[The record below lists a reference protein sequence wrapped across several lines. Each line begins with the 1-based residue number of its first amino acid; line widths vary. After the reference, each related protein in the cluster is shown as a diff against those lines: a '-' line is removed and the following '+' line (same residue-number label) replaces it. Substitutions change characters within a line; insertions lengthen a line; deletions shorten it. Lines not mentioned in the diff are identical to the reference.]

1 LEDLLTREPERL
13 KQAEAV
19 AFIQCVGSR
28 EPERPY
34 CSKICCTASV
44 QQAIQLKEK
53 NPDLEVYILYRDL
66 RTFGQREELYSKAR
80 ELGVLFFRYDL
91 EHKPRVEKISVGA
104 SEKLKITIQDI
115 ILGRPVSLTVDYLNL
130 ATAIIPREP
139 ERLSNLYKVPLN
151 QEGFFLEA
159 HMKLRPVDFATDGVF
174 VCGLAHYPKPVEESI
189 SQAQAAAARA
199 TSILTKEDVEV
210 APIVSAVDQEGCIGC
225 GLCALSCPFS
235 AIELIEVQGKGF
247 RAQNISASCKGCG
260 ICASACPQRTI
271 DMQHFRD
278 RQLRAAIEAGGR
290 RA

>member
-1 LEDLLTREPERL
+1 
-13 KQAEAV
+13 
-19 AFIQCVGSR
+19 
-28 EPERPY
+28 
-34 CSKICCTASV
+34 
-44 QQAIQLKEK
+44 
-53 NPDLEVYILYRDL
+53 
-66 RTFGQREELYSKAR
+66 
-80 ELGVLFFRYDL
+80 
-91 EHKPRVEKISVGA
+91 
-104 SEKLKITIQDI
+104 
-115 ILGRPVSLTVDYLNL
+115 
-130 ATAIIPREP
+130 
-139 ERLSNLYKVPLN
+139 
-151 QEGFFLEA
+151 
-159 HMKLRPVDFATDGVF
+159 
-174 VCGLAHYPKPVEESI
+174 LAHYPKPVEESI